1 MLDILKN
8 FDAADKG
15 EKPAVGSGNKNEM
28 KTILESFNK
37 VAECG
42 TDMTEMPMQAPTQEQ
57 PVTVSVTASGKD
69 NVADLIAMMQAAA
82 GIEQHVDMPLAHDA
96 MHTDIDSHKA
106 TAQDADM
113 AAMKQAIMGQE
124 ESVEEEDYA
133 NEPDEEY
140 KDHNFMTKDLSGGI
154 NRRKPKGSERVKD
167 PAVES
172 IKERLW
178 AALNEKKS

>member
-8 FDAADKG
+8 FDAAGKG
-15 EKPAVGSGNKNEM
+15 EKLAVGSENKDDM

-42 TDMTEMPMQAPTQEQ
+42 TDMTEMPMPAPAQGQ

-82 GIEQHVDMPLAHDA
+82 GIEQHVD
-96 MHTDIDSHKA
+96 IDSHNVS
-106 TAQDADM
+106 AQDADM
-113 AAMKQAIMGQE
+113 ARMKQAIMGQE